1 MVFIDPLIDV
11 AVIALA
17 LVAFSTFIRN
27 KFMDKEAEK
36 QVQEKQKE
44 WKVLLKNTDKESMK
58 RLEAVQKEMLD
69 AQYKMMR
76 SSMPSMLIMLAVFF
90 LLLPVMN
97 STYGNMQFPPAP
109 YVVLPGQSWIWYYFV
124 IGIVFSIALMVWK
137 KITEKNK
144 AKTE

>member
-1 MVFIDPLIDV
+1 MVFMDPLIEV
-11 AVIALA
+11 AIIALA
-17 LVAFSTFIRN
+17 LVAFSTVIRN
-27 KFMDKEAEK
+27 RFMDKEAER

-76 SSMPSMLIMLAVFF
+76 SSMPPMLIMLAVFF

-97 STYGNMQFPPAP
+97 STYAGIEFPPAP

-124 IGIVFSIALMVWK
+124 IGIVFSIALTFGK
-137 KITEKNK
+137 KIFKKSE

>member
-1 MVFIDPLIDV
+1 MVFMDPLIEV

-17 LVAFSTFIRN
+17 LVAFSTIIRN
-27 KFMDKEAEK
+27 RFMDKEAEK
-36 QVQEKQKE
+36 QVKEKQKE
-44 WKVLLKNTDKESMK
+44 WKELLKSKDKESMK
-58 RLEAVQKEMLD
+58 RLESLQKEMLD

-97 STYGNMQFPPAP
+97 STYAGIEFPPAP

-124 IGIVFSIALMVWK
+124 IGIVFSIALALWK
-137 KITEKNK
+137 KISK
-144 AKTE
+144 KTEAKAE